1 VKRKIPNSSFAIQKG
16 DSMKVIFH
24 DDFYQVYTTDPAAA
38 AGRMEAIMDAIGS
51 RVELIEAKPA
61 SEVQIALV
69 HEAAQIE
76 SVRNMG
82 LYDISALAA
91 GGAIQAATIGLAEPC
106 FGLIRPP
113 GHHASAGSCW
123 GFCYFNNMAVA
134 LAVLKHE
141 GAINTGY
148 VLDIDLHFG
157 DGTVNILNRRD
168 YITVHNVE
176 AVDRVQF
183 LDEVSE
189 EMAVCRADVIG
200 ISAGFDYHQDDWG
213 GMLRTEDYFEIGCM
227 VRESAKRS
235 GGGYFAVLEGGYNHQ
250 VLGANVMALLNGM
263 SAESD

>member
-16 DSMKVIFH
+16 DAMKVIFH
-24 DDFYQVYTTDPAAA
+24 DDFYQAYTTDPAAA
-38 AGRMEAIMDAIGS
+38 AGRMEAVMDVIGS
-51 RVELIEAKPA
+51 RVEFIEAHPA
-61 SEVQIALV
+61 SEVQIALA

-141 GAINTGY
+141 GAIDTGY

-157 DGTVNILNRRD
+157 DGTVNILNSRD
-168 YITVHNVE
+168 DITVHNVE
-176 AVDRVQF
+176 AMDRVRY
-183 LDEVSE
+183 LDEVSKA
-189 EMAVCRADVIG
+189 MTACQTDIIG
-200 ISAGFDYHQDDWG
+200 ISAGFDYHLDDWG
-213 GMLRTEDYFEIGCM
+213 GLLRTEDYFEIGRM
-227 VRESAKRS
+227 VREAATKS
-235 GGGYFAVLEGGYNHQ
+235 GGGCFALLEGGYNHQ
-250 VLGANVMALLNGM
+250 VLGANVMALIGGM
-263 SAESD
+263 AEN